1 MNGPPTFHYRTS
13 VASVVSHPEVFLWY
27 GDTST
32 VKLLVGIVVGFKYIT
47 HLPAQCSSFLA
58 SGVNSTG
65 LVNRPEFYRYTSL
78 R

>member
-1 MNGPPTFHYRTS
+1 MNSPPTFHYLTS
-13 VASVVSHPEVFLWY
+13 VASFVSRPEVFVWY

-47 HLPAQCSSFLA
+47 HLPAHCSSFLA

-65 LVNRPEFYRYTSL
+65 LINRPEYYRYTSS